1 MCFFSPTRKSSREMP
16 EPSSKS
22 AEYLA
27 SLMMGSGCDGDSL
40 KANRTTQASV
50 EPVCSPSSESHNRQ
64 LLSTALTVQA
74 QPLLVWATVASI
86 ASVVAAI
93 SLALLIGARVPEA
106 TDIDEPISAP
116 VPFVVA
122 IIPEADG
129 LYIEYRFVG
138 LRTDGAVRATALCQ
152 RIVCHPSRAEYE
164 HRAELQLHSPPLHSL
179 PNATWLGL
187 VRSHCLGANAINI
200 EPALYP
206 RVGDVRI
213 TGMHSIGSEL
223 ACRLG
228 L

>member
-1 MCFFSPTRKSSREMP
+1 MP

-50 EPVCSPSSESHNRQ
+50 EPVCSPSSESHNPQ
-64 LLSTALTVQA
+64 LLSTALSVQA

-106 TDIDEPISAP
+106 IDEPISAP

-152 RIVCHPSRAEYE
+152 RIVCHPSRVRVRASSRAPAAQPAVALAPERNVAGLGE
-164 HRAELQLHSPPLHSL
+164 KPLPRRQCDQHRAGAL
-179 PNATWLGL
+179 P
-187 VRSHCLGANAINI
+187 SH
-200 EPALYP
+200 
-206 RVGDVRI
+206 R
-213 TGMHSIGSEL
+213 
-223 ACRLG
+223 
-228 L
+228 